1 MVYPTN
7 VLKIL
12 KKKKERI
19 ETMNISKGMT
29 MKEGNLAPSSHS
41 FTYTMNEILQTE
53 VDRKQKQK
61 HVHVPTLSL
70 GKLN

>member
-1 MVYPTN
+1 
-7 VLKIL
+7 
-12 KKKKERI
+12 
-19 ETMNISKGMT
+19 MNISKGMT

-53 VDRKQKQK
+53 VDRKRKQKQ
-61 HVHVPTLSL
+61 VHVPTLSL